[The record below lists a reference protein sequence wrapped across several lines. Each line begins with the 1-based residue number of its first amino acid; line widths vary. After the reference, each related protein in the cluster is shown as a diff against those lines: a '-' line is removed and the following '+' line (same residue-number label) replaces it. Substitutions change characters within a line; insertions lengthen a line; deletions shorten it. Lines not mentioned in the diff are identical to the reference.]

1 MKHMKLAKFYWLT
14 VTALLMLWAGSA
26 AAWPDVRWTNGG
38 GDGLWVTPENWENL
52 RIGGNGPPGAGDA
65 DVQIPGGFIV
75 TIRDSDSVTFGE
87 NTTYPT
93 LFGPEWGSVLNIYGS
108 LSIKWYI
115 APVGAVDN
123 PSVINMYANS
133 YYSGEGIALGH
144 NWWWNGGP
152 GAVLNMYGDPTTD
165 PAYVD
170 INWMWWGGKI
180 YLYGGILSIRG
191 GVTANTVDAVSD
203 ATRLIDIH
211 GGWLVLPAGF
221 ETTVNDWIDRGIIK
235 AYGGGGT
242 LVITELGDFP
252 GRTAV
257 LALVPEP
264 GTVTLIV
271 LGLLAGIGL
280 MRRRTA

>member
-1 MKHMKLAKFYWLT
+1 MKLAKFYPLAAIACAT
-14 VTALLMLWAGSA
+14 LWALSA
-26 AAWPDVRWTNGG
+26 VAWPDVRWTGAG
-38 GDGLWVTPENWENL
+38 GDGLWVTGQNWENL
-52 RIGGNGPPGAGDA
+52 RIGGYGPPGSDDA
-65 DVQIPGGFIV
+65 DVQIPGGFTV
-75 TIRDSDSVTFGE
+75 TIRDVDSVTFGE

-108 LSIKWYI
+108 LSIKWYV

-152 GAVLNMYGDPTTD
+152 GVVLNMYGDPTTE
-165 PAYVD
+165 PAFVD

-180 YLYGGILSIRG
+180 YLHGGILSIRG

-203 ATRLIDIH
+203 STRLIDIRE
-211 GGWLVLPAGF
+211 GWLILPSGF
-221 ETTVNDWIDRGIIK
+221 ENTVSDWISRGIIK

-242 LVITELGDFP
+242 LVVTSLDDFP

-257 LALVPEP
+257 IALVPEP
-264 GTVTLIV
+264 SVI
-271 LGLLAGIGL
+271 GLFGLAGLIGAL
-280 MRRRTA
+280 YLRGRSR